1 MSGTLDRSND
11 GGEGRGRPATAVARK
26 QLAASSAVA
35 ASLVC
40 GLLIWAKLRL
50 VTDIPR
56 TAYANPERS
65 VEGAEPG
72 RGADATPEETEIR
85 SAGADANGE

>member
-1 MSGTLDRSND
+1 MSGTRSD
-11 GGEGRGRPATAVARK
+11 DRGRPATAGARR
-26 QLAASSAVA
+26 QLATSSAVA

-56 TAYANPERS
+56 TAYANPERQ
-65 VEGAEPG
+65 VE
-72 RGADATPEETEIR
+72 DASGHSGLATREQGVDEGTIGVT
-85 SAGADANGE
+85 AGVHGD

>member
-1 MSGTLDRSND
+1 MSG
-11 GGEGRGRPATAVARK
+11 AM
-26 QLAASSAVA
+26 A

-56 TAYANPERS
+56 TAYATPERA
-65 VEGAEPG
+65 VESERTAGAELTEAHG
-72 RGADATPEETEIR
+72 QSDAVPTAT
-85 SAGADANGE
+85 AGVDANGQ